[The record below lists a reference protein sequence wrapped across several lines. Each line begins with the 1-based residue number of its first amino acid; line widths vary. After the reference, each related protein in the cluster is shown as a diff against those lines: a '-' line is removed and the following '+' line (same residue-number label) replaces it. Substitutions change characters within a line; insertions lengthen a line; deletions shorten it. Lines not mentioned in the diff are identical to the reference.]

1 MGLLSWIILGLL
13 VGAVAKL
20 IVPGKDPGGCLTTI
34 VIGIAGA
41 VIGGLAGAQLGLGGV
56 DGFNFKSL
64 FLATGGSI
72 VLLLGYRALQGR
84 GGRD

>member
-1 MGLLSWIILGLL
+1 MGLLSWIVLGLL

-20 IVPGKDPGGCLTTI
+20 IVPGDDLGGCLTTI

-41 VIGGLAGAQLGLGGV
+41 VIGGFLGAQLGLGGV
-56 DGFNFKSL
+56 DGFDLKSL

-72 VLLLGYRALQGR
+72 LLLLGYRALRGR
-84 GGRD
+84 EG